1 MKMKIYMTTKQLT
14 SDMMRFFKS
23 HGGLDLTKF
32 YETHGDSDVETIV
45 TEFTKLMVKA
55 ANKQE
60 ACDDDSETE
69 CENEGFSLLTS
80 IVETQYANKKAK
92 NIWDGSPWAHIAKL
106 ENDYVGRVGENLI
119 QKLCSRCGIAASI
132 DGTKTKRGCI
142 GDGKIKGRSGEAKTA
157 RAGTGKLMTFQHELG
172 ENPWNAEFMIFI
184 DIAPSKFYITIFP
197 NFTEEQYKSC
207 CSCSPYFPSRKF
219 CWRKK
224 CGCFKF
230 DTTESLNEAQSKVA
244 DPHTF
249 VWHPDSDISHFKS
262 FVDRIIPDE

>member
-1 MKMKIYMTTKQLT
+1 
-14 SDMMRFFKS
+14 MRFLKS
-23 HGGLDLTKF
+23 HGDLDLTKF
-32 YETHGDSDVETIV
+32 YEKHYDSDVETII
-45 TEFTKLMVKA
+45 TEFTKMMVKA
-55 ANKQE
+55 ANKE
-60 ACDDDSETE
+60 VCDDDNDDDDNDDDDNDDDNGETE
-69 CENEGFSLLTS
+69 CDNEGFCFLTS
-80 IVETQYANKKAK
+80 IVETQYANKQAK
-92 NIWDGSPWAHIAKL
+92 NIWEGSPWAHISKL

-157 RAGTGKLMTFQHELG
+157 RAGTGKMMTFQHELG

-224 CGCFKF
+224 SGCFKF

-244 DPHTF
+244 EPYTF